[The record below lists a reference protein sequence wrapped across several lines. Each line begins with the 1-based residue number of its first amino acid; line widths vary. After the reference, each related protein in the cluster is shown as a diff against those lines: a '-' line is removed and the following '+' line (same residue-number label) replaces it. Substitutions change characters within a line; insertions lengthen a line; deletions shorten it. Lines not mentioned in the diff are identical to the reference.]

1 MTYDMNRT
9 RMARVSARSR
19 KVIGGASAAAVARK
33 ILAADDLVIAMAG
46 IQMLRPA
53 SRLLFFVAV
62 NGPTS
67 IKDAMY
73 QSPLSYRAFYV
84 TLDRLKAKG
93 LLRVEIDPID
103 ARMRRIVVGDAFTKL
118 WSKL

>member
-1 MTYDMNRT
+1 MS
-9 RMARVSARSR
+9 RVSGRSR
-19 KVIGGASAAAVARK
+19 KAIGGTSAAAVAKK
-33 ILAADDLVIAMAG
+33 ILAADDIVIALAG
-46 IQMLRPA
+46 MQMLRPA

-84 TLDRLKAKG
+84 TLERLKAKG
-93 LLRVEIDPID
+93 LLKVEIDTVD
-103 ARMRRIVVGDAFTKL
+103 ARMRRLVVGDAFTKL
-118 WSKL
+118 WNRL